1 MLLSIAS
8 LKGDF
13 GLTAQGHHLSTL
25 DTVPALGFL
34 NTTIRAGGGPRA
46 RGLLRMMS
54 TMLSMPRS
62 HPSRSHP
69 RGLWRRG
76 RMKRWRLQRTTVNL
90 FRYLIGRV
98 CHLIAAHLSDNNT
111 PDKLHLSG
119 RRDDDARVVTAPVF
133 TTTRPYR

>member
-54 TMLSMPRS
+54 TMLSMPRV
-62 HPSRSHP
+62 H
-69 RGLWRRG
+69 
-76 RMKRWRLQRTTVNL
+76 T
-90 FRYLIGRV
+90 
-98 CHLIAAHLSDNNT
+98 HLDHTHEDFGAED
-111 PDKLHLSG
+111 G
-119 RRDDDARVVTAPVF
+119 
-133 TTTRPYR
+133 

>member
-54 TMLSMPRS
+54 TMLSMPRVTPIS
-62 HPSRSHP
+62 ITPTRTLAP
-69 RGLWRRG
+69 RTDEAVAL
-76 RMKRWRLQRTTVNL
+76 
-90 FRYLIGRV
+90 
-98 CHLIAAHLSDNNT
+98 AA
-111 PDKLHLSG
+111 
-119 RRDDDARVVTAPVF
+119 DDCQFVPI
-133 TTTRPYR
+133 PHW